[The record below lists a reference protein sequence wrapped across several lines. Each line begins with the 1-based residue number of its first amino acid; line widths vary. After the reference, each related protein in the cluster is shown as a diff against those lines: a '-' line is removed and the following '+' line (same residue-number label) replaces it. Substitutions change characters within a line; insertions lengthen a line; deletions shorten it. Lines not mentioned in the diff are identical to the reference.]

1 MNFLADESKDRQIV
15 DALRNEGFNIGYV
28 AEIEPSIS
36 DDAVLNPANKERAL
50 LITAD
55 KDFGELVFRLRRLS
69 AGVILIRLAGLS
81 PIKKTEIVTSI
92 IKKHSNELIESFSVI
107 TPTGIRIRRWD
118 I

>member
-55 KDFGELVFRLRRLS
+55 KDFGELVIRLHRFS
-69 AGVILIRLAGLS
+69 AGVVLIRPAGLP
-81 PIKKTEIVTSI
+81 PIKKAEIVTSI
-92 IKKHSNELIESFSVI
+92 IKKHSAELIESFSVI
-107 TPTGIRIRRWD
+107 TPTGIRISR
-118 I
+118 